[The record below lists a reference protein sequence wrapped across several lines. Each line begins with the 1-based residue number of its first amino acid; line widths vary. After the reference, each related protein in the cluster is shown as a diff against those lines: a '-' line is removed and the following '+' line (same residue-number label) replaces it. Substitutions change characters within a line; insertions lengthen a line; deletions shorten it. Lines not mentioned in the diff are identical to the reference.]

1 MSLTTVPVSLVAFRS
16 ANTSANTLNGA
27 NVVFMGNTA
36 YSTGMGLYQRR
47 AGLQRG
53 SFVQYE
59 PPPPPYA
66 QGSTDGYNMGGITGA
81 SVLQNRLDSFSFASG
96 TTSSVTTSGLFQLY
110 YIGAQ
115 STASRTDGYMAGGTY
130 YPGFT
135 MYSTITKFP
144 FSSGTPVL
152 GIGNMTSAR
161 TGVVGSQSSTHG
173 YALTGSTDVG
183 TGGRTSTVDKYPFS
197 SDTNATDIAE
207 SANEEAWYA
216 QGSNS
221 NENFYVTGYS
231 GRDRKSSFAS
241 DTTWTLINP
250 SGPSLYL
257 GTGHSSETDG
267 YISSANGGTSNR
279 SKFPFSS
286 DVVRTTVSGGTT
298 EARTYV
304 AGANSTTDGFVMG
317 GGSGTGSTTI
327 DKYPHASDTN
337 AIDVGELVVGV
348 YGSSG
353 TQV

>member
-1 MSLTTVPVSLVAFRS
+1 MTQKFPIHSLKVANTTVDGTKLSYDFYS
-16 ANTSANTLNGA
+16 G
-27 NVVFMGNTA
+27 VVRLSTDTFTA
-36 YSTGMGLYQRR
+36 APL
-47 AGLQRG
+47 
-53 SFVQYE
+53 
-59 PPPPPYA
+59 PPYA
-66 QGSTDGYNMGGITGA
+66 QGTSTGYNIGGRTGPG
-81 SVLQNRLDSFSFASG
+81 VTQNRLDSFSFASG
-96 TTSSVTTSGLFQLY
+96 TTTSVTTSGLFQYY

-115 STASRTDGYMAGGTY
+115 STASSTNGYMAGGY
-130 YPGFT
+130 YWPPGYT
-135 MYSTITKFP
+135 ISGITKFP

-173 YALTGSTDVG
+173 YALTGSTDSG
-183 TGGRTSTVDKYPFS
+183 TSGRTSTVDKYPFS

-207 SANEEAWYA
+207 SANEEAVWA
-216 QGSNS
+216 QGSNN

-241 DTTWTLINP
+241 DTSWTLINP
-250 SGPSLYL
+250 AGPSLYQ

-267 YISSANGGTSNR
+267 YITSAYGGFANR

-286 DVVRTTVSGGTT
+286 DVIRSTVTGNTT

-317 GGSGTGSTTI
+317 GLNNVGSTTI
-327 DKYPHASDTN
+327 DKYPHSSDTN
-337 AIDVGELVVGV
+337 ATDVGELIVAVFGAT
-348 YGSSG
+348 G

>member
-1 MSLTTVPVSLVAFRS
+1 MTQKFPIHALKVANTTVDGTKLSYDFYSDVVRLSTDTFTAAPV
-16 ANTSANTLNGA
+16 
-27 NVVFMGNTA
+27 
-36 YSTGMGLYQRR
+36 
-47 AGLQRG
+47 
-53 SFVQYE
+53 
-59 PPPPPYA
+59 PPYA
-66 QGSTDGYNMGGITGA
+66 QGSTDGYNMGGINGS

-135 MYSTITKFP
+135 IYSTITKFP

-152 GIGNMTSAR
+152 GIGNMTSSR

-183 TGGRTSTVDKYPFS
+183 TSGRTSTVDKYPFS

-241 DTTWTLINP
+241 DTSWTLINP
-250 SGPSLYL
+250 SGPNLYA

-267 YISSANGGTSNR
+267 YISSASPSNR

-286 DVVRTTVSGGTT
+286 DVVRTTVAGAST

-304 AGANSTTDGFVMG
+304 AGANSTTDGFMMG
-317 GGSGTGSTTI
+317 GGSGTGSPTI

-337 AIDVGELVVGV
+337 ATDVGELIVSVW
-348 YGSSG
+348 GSSG

>member
-1 MSLTTVPVSLVAFRS
+1 MTDRKINIAYAQYKSANAATHQANLAVGASGLTTIFGPSTPLVPV
-16 ANTSANTLNGA
+16 
-27 NVVFMGNTA
+27 
-36 YSTGMGLYQRR
+36 
-47 AGLQRG
+47 
-53 SFVQYE
+53 
-59 PPPPPYA
+59 PPYA
-66 QGSTDGYNMGGITGA
+66 QGSTDGYNMGGINGS
-81 SVLQNRLDSFSFASG
+81 SVVQNRLDSFSFASG

-135 MYSTITKFP
+135 IYSTITKFP

-152 GIGNMTSAR
+152 GIGNMTSSR

-183 TGGRTSTVDKYPFS
+183 TSGRTSTVDKYPFS

-207 SANEEAWYA
+207 SANEEAVWA

-241 DTTWTLINP
+241 DTSWTLINP
-250 SGPSLYL
+250 AGPSLYQ

-267 YISSANGGTSNR
+267 YITSAGGAFGTNNR

-286 DVVRTTVSGGTT
+286 DVVRTTVAGAST
-298 EARTYV
+298 ESRTYV

-327 DKYPHASDTN
+327 DKNPHSSDVS
-337 AIDVGELVVGV
+337 AIDVGELTVAV

>member
-1 MSLTTVPVSLVAFRS
+1 MTQKFPIHSLKVANTTVDGTKLSYDFYSGVVRLSTDTFTAAPV
-16 ANTSANTLNGA
+16 
-27 NVVFMGNTA
+27 
-36 YSTGMGLYQRR
+36 
-47 AGLQRG
+47 
-53 SFVQYE
+53 
-59 PPPPPYA
+59 PPYA
-66 QGSTDGYNMGGITGA
+66 QGSTDGYNMGGRTGPGTI
-81 SVLQNRLDSFSFASG
+81 QNRLDSFSFASG
-96 TTSSVTTSGLFQLY
+96 TTTAVTTSGLFQLY
-110 YIGAQ
+110 VIGAQ
-115 STASRTDGYMAGGTY
+115 STASRTDGYMAGGNY
-130 YPGFT
+130 FPGPT
-135 MYSTITKFP
+135 VYSTITKFP

-152 GIGNMTSAR
+152 SIGNMTSAR

-173 YALTGSTDVG
+173 YALTGSTNNS
-183 TGGRTSTVDKYPFS
+183 TPGRTSTVDKYPFS

-207 SANEEAWYA
+207 SANEEAVWA

-241 DTTWTLINP
+241 DTSWTLINP
-250 SGPSLYL
+250 AGPSLYQ

-267 YISSANGGTSNR
+267 YITSAYGGTGNR

-286 DVVRTTVSGGTT
+286 DVIRSTVTGGST

-317 GGSGTGSTTI
+317 GGNNTGSTTI
-327 DKYPHASDTN
+327 DRNPHSSDVN
-337 AIDVGELVVGV
+337 AIDVGELVSAV

>member
-1 MSLTTVPVSLVAFRS
+1 MTDRKINIAYAQYKSANAATHQANIAVGASGLTTIFGPSTPLVPV
-16 ANTSANTLNGA
+16 
-27 NVVFMGNTA
+27 
-36 YSTGMGLYQRR
+36 
-47 AGLQRG
+47 
-53 SFVQYE
+53 
-59 PPPPPYA
+59 PPYA
-66 QGSTDGYNMGGITGA
+66 QGSTSGYNMGGYGSA
-81 SVLQNRLDSFSFASG
+81 LQNRLDSFSFASG

-110 YIGAQ
+110 YMGAQ

-135 MYSTITKFP
+135 IYPTITKFP

-152 GIGNMTSAR
+152 AIGNMTSAR

-183 TGGRTSTVDKYPFS
+183 TSGRTSTVDKYPFS

-216 QGSNS
+216 QGSNN
-221 NENFYVTGYS
+221 NENFYVTGYN

-241 DTTWTLINP
+241 DTSWTLINP
-250 SGPSLYL
+250 SGPVLAQ

-267 YISSANGGTSNR
+267 YISSAASGTNNR

-286 DVVRTTVSGGTT
+286 DVIRTTVSGATT
-298 EARTYV
+298 EYRNYV
-304 AGANSTTDGFVMG
+304 AGANSTTDGYIMG
-317 GGSGTGSTTI
+317 GGLGGTGSTTI
-327 DKYPHASDTN
+327 DKYPHASDTD
-337 AIDVGELVVGV
+337 ASDVGELIVAVFGAT
-348 YGSSG
+348 G

>member
-130 YPGFT
+130 YPGLT
-135 MYSTITKFP
+135 IYPTITKFP

-216 QGSNS
+216 QGSNN

-241 DTTWTLINP
+241 DTSWTLINP
-250 SGPSLYL
+250 SGPNLYA

-267 YISSANGGTSNR
+267 YISSASPSNR

-286 DVVRTTVSGGTT
+286 DVVRTTVSGALT

-304 AGANSTTDGFVMG
+304 AGANSTTDGFMMG
-317 GGSGTGSTTI
+317 GGSGTGSPTI

-337 AIDVGELVVGV
+337 ATDVGELIVSVW
-348 YGSSG
+348 GSSG